1 MKATEYLKT
10 QHREVEKLFAAIEKA
25 EDGVKKQE
33 LFEQLAANLVAH
45 DAIER
50 EIFYPACEDRMGVN
64 DVLGEALVEHGL
76 VEFSLLRADENL
88 GNEYFDHF
96 ISVLK
101 ENVEHHVKEEEKELL
116 PLVENYIEAAELEE
130 LTEKLEARFEKAL
143 AADYRGPLVE
153 NVREVLAGA
162 LKTGKENV
170 DEVAEQR
177 AAEAPAKRSTKKKAK
192 STQRAHHR

>member
-10 QHREVEKLFAAIEKA
+10 QHREVERLFAAIEQA
-25 EDGVKKQE
+25 EDGVEKQE

-76 VEFSLLRADENL
+76 VEFSLLRADENI
-88 GNEYFDHF
+88 GTEYFDHF

-101 ENVEHHVKEEEKELL
+101 ENVEHHVKEEENQLL

-130 LTEKLEARFEKAL
+130 LTEKLEARFAAAL
-143 AADYRGPLVE
+143 ASDYRAPLVE

-170 DEVAEQR
+170 DEVAEER
-177 AAEAPAKRSTKKKAK
+177 AAKAPAKPSKKKAK
-192 STQRAHHR
+192 TTHRAHHR

>member
-25 EDGVKKQE
+25 EDGVEKQE
-33 LFEQLAANLVAH
+33 LFERLAANLVAH

-76 VEFSLLRADENL
+76 VEFSLLRADENI
-88 GNEYFDHF
+88 GTEYFDHF

-116 PLVENYIEAAELEE
+116 PLVENYMETSELEE
-130 LTEKLEARFEKAL
+130 LTEKLEARFDKAM
-143 AADYRGPLVE
+143 ATDYRAPLVE
-153 NVREVLAGA
+153 NVREVLSGA

-177 AAEAPAKRSTKKKAK
+177 AAKAPAKQTKKKSK
-192 STQRAHHR
+192 TQRAHR